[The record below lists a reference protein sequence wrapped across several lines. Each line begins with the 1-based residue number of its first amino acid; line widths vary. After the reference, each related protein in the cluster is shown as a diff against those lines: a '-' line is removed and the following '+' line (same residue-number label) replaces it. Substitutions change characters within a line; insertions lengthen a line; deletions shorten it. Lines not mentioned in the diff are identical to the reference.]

1 MQSFVCPYFGILAE
15 LPPFPRKGGEY
26 GGCRPCDPTLGAW
39 PQTPFVKI
47 CTVVTAFQKGKDGYI
62 YDRYTMV

>member
-1 MQSFVCPYFGILAE
+1 MQSFLCPYFGILAE
-15 LPPFPRKGGEY
+15 LPLSPGKGENTGAVA
-26 GGCRPCDPTLGAW
+26 PATLLGAL

>member
-26 GGCRPCDPTLGAW
+26 GGCRPATLLGAL

>member
-1 MQSFVCPYFGILAE
+1 MLCWLCSVQSLCAYTPGISA
-15 LPPFPRKGGEY
+15 GGEY
-26 GGCRPCDPTLGAW
+26 GGCRPCDPTLGAL